1 MQRVFQDYKSESSVR
16 PNTIQFRMA
25 PTHVAYANT
34 LRRLCMISV
43 ETVGF
48 RADMNDKGETT
59 DVVIRANSTPM
70 TNEMLAHRVGLLP
83 VFYQK
88 PTEFDSEQY
97 KFTLDV
103 SNTSKDFRDVTASDF
118 RVKEKRGDDWVE
130 IPASRFFAPDP
141 VTGQTAL
148 LAVLKPQMPGAKPEE
163 IQIEAKASTGVGRE
177 NARFIPTSQC
187 AYAYTKDTKPENQKK
202 AFEDWIVRA
211 NKGIPAQIEQ
221 DAEKRAALLRE
232 FNTLEVNRCYMKDSN
247 GEPYSFDFTVESVGV
262 LTPEYIVGRALENGA
277 ALCERYASE
286 ALPDD
291 VTVQFADIKMVA
303 VDFFFQ
309 RQDHT
314 LGHLIQA
321 WLDANLV
328 GNGEIT
334 FAGYDVPHPLRDEMV
349 IRIGVAGMEAPEKL
363 ARKALREAMVG
374 CASMFR
380 GWRSEWSAVAGGA
393 PLAAAA
399 TTAGVAPPVKLKR
412 QVLKPS
418 AAASKK

>member
-1 MQRVFQDYKSESSVR
+1 MATVFQDYKSDVR

-34 LRRLCMISV
+34 LRRLCMIAV

-83 VFYQK
+83 VFYEK
-88 PTEFDSEQY
+88 PTEWDPEKY

-130 IPASRFFAPDP
+130 VPASRFFAPNP
-141 VTGQTAL
+141 VTGETSL

-163 IQIEAKASTGVGRE
+163 IQIEARATTGVGRE
-177 NARFIPTSQC
+177 NARFIPTAQC
-187 AYAYTKDTKPENQKK
+187 AYAYTKDTDPEHLKK
-202 AFEDWIVRA
+202 AFEDWLARA
-211 NKGIPAQIEQ
+211 KKISAASLEQ
-221 DAEKRAALLRE
+221 DAEKRDVLLRE
-232 FNTLEVNRCYMKDSN
+232 FNTLEANRCTLKDDN

-262 LTPEYIVGRALENGA
+262 LTPEYIVARALENGA
-277 ALCERYASE
+277 ALCDRYSSA
-286 ALPDD
+286 ALPED

-303 VDFFFQ
+303 IDFIFQ

-314 LGHLIQA
+314 LGHLVQA

-334 FAGYDVPHPLRDEMV
+334 YAGYDVPHPLRDEMI
-349 IRIGVAGMEAPEKL
+349 IRIGVAGMDTAEKI
-363 ARKALREAMVG
+363 ARNALNQAMVG
-374 CASMFR
+374 CAAMFR
-380 GWRSEWSAVAGGA
+380 GWRAEWSGIAGRGPAAAPAGA
-393 PLAAAA
+393 PVLA
-399 TTAGVAPPVKLKR
+399 PVKLKR
-412 QVLKPS
+412 QVLKP

>member
-1 MQRVFQDYKSESSVR
+1 MQRVFQDYKSEYDVR

-34 LRRLCMISV
+34 LRRLCMIAV
-43 ETVGF
+43 ETIGF

-59 DVVIRANSTPM
+59 DVAIRANSTPM

-83 VFYQK
+83 VFFQK
-88 PTEFDSEQY
+88 PTEWDPEKY

-130 IPASRFFAPDP
+130 VPASNFFAADS

-163 IQIEAKASTGVGRE
+163 IQIEAKATAGVGRE
-177 NARFIPTSQC
+177 NARFIPTCQC
-187 AYAYTKDTKPENQKK
+187 AYAYTKDTDPERVKK
-202 AFEDWIVRA
+202 AFEDWAARA
-211 NKGIPAQIEQ
+211 KKVTTAALEA
-221 DAEKRAALLRE
+221 DAEKRAVLLRE
-232 FNTLEVNRCYMKDSN
+232 FNTLEVNRCYLKDDN

-277 ALCERYASE
+277 ALCDRYSSE

-349 IRIGVAGMEAPEKL
+349 IRIGVAGMEAPEKV
-363 ARKALREAMVG
+363 ARKAIREAMVA
-374 CASMFR
+374 CAAMFR
-380 GWRSEWSAVAGGA
+380 GWRSEWSGVAGRGPAVAAEAA
-393 PLAAAA
+393 PAGTLA
-399 TTAGVAPPVKLKR
+399 PVKLKR
-412 QVLKPS
+412 QVLRPG
-418 AAASKK
+418 ASKK